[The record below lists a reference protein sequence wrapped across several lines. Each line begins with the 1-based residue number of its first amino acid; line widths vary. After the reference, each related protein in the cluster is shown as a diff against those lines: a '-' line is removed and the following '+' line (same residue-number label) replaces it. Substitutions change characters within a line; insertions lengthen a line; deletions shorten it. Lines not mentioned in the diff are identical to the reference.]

1 MKLQNAEFSHQT
13 QLAPNAE
20 PTTSSEVLMESKG
33 VTAVDRAFSIIEA
46 FKPGEASLSLQ
57 TLAART
63 GLNKATII
71 RLIASLEKAGCMSR
85 LTHGA
90 YALGPSLLR
99 YGGLYQSSFHL
110 ADYLL
115 PILRALVHSSGET
128 AAFFVRD
135 GDMRICMHRIES
147 NSALRLHLK
156 EGDRHPL
163 LPGGTGKTLLA
174 FSADQPQEFAQIRE
188 NYFVL
193 NIGEREPEISSVS
206 APVLGAAGEL
216 LGAVSLTGPTA
227 KFIDGK
233 AQGFLR
239 ILLPAAAELTRLSGG
254 DPAPFNKRISEL

>member
-1 MKLQNAEFSHQT
+1 
-13 QLAPNAE
+13 
-20 PTTSSEVLMESKG
+20 MESKG
-33 VTAVDRAFSIIEA
+33 VTAVDWAFSIIEA
-46 FKPGEASLSLQ
+46 FDAGEASLSLQ

-85 LTHGA
+85 LAHGA

-115 PILRALVHSSGET
+115 PILRDLVQQSGET

-135 GDMRICMHRIES
+135 GDMRICLHRIES

-156 EGDRHPL
+156 EGERHPL

-174 FSADQPQEFAQIRE
+174 FSNERGQTLDRIRKDH
-188 NYFVL
+188 FVL
-193 NIGEREPEISSVS
+193 NIGEREPEIASVS
-206 APVLGAAGEL
+206 APVLRAGGAL
-216 LGAVSLTGPTA
+216 VGAVSITGASA
-227 KFIDGK
+227 KFIDGR
-233 AQGFLR
+233 ADRFVP
-239 ILLPAAAELTRLSGG
+239 ILLPAVAELTRLSGG
-254 DPAPFNKRISEL
+254 DPTPFHQKLSEL